1 MTARIRTP
9 KGQRPQRTPRP
20 HLPVFSRVGP
30 VMDWDTRAVIEPSP
44 MNKGETR
51 YAQSLE
57 HDRQA
62 RMHVRWW
69 GFQVLKL
76 RLGGGA
82 WYTPDFTVISRAG
95 AIECHEYKGHWE
107 EAARVRIKVAASLYP
122 WIRFVVVKGSRNGH
136 TTEVVKSHHA
146 MLGGTEET

>member
-1 MTARIRTP
+1 
-9 KGQRPQRTPRP
+9 
-20 HLPVFSRVGP
+20 
-30 VMDWDTRAVIEPSP
+30 MDWDTTAVIAPSP

-51 YAQSLE
+51 YARGIEYLRLE
-57 HDRQA
+57 GRIL
-62 RMHVRWW
+62 WW
-69 GFQVLKL
+69 GFQALKL

-82 WYTPDFTVISRAG
+82 WYTPDFTVITRSG

-122 WIRFVVVKGSRNGH
+122 WIKFVIVKGNRNGH

-146 MLGGTEET
+146 LLGGTEEI